1 MKKSKADQKKIVAR
15 YIAKFEE
22 YSKLSSEELVA
33 LQDTK
38 MSSTDSIALRDSINQ
53 KMKEEI
59 MNQRL
64 KNAEEKGE
72 TIPGQGLHIDSEQL
86 ETPIIDLS
94 RTNEGN
100 KEGLEEANKGE
111 NNTIKEESKDK

>member
-38 MSSTDSIALRDSINQ
+38 MSSTDFTALRDCINQ

-64 KNAEEKGE
+64 KNAEENNSD
-72 TIPGQGLHIDSEQL
+72 IYPGD
-86 ETPIIDLS
+86 IIDISEPVPVVNLNKLLDDN
-94 RTNEGN
+94 TAPKEDN
-100 KEGLEEANKGE
+100 KE
-111 NNTIKEESKDK
+111 IQS

>member
-33 LQDTK
+33 LQDKK
-38 MSSTDSIALRDSINQ
+38 MSSTDSVALRDSINQ

-64 KNAEEKGE
+64 KNAEEKE
-72 TIPGQGLHIDSEQL
+72 N
-86 ETPIIDLS
+86 IIDITKPVINLNEVL
-94 RTNEGN
+94 NEGDQ
-100 KEGLEEANKGE
+100 KGLEEANKGE
-111 NNTIKEESKDK
+111 DNTIKEETKG